1 MNRPASHIPS
11 SQANSAMPLT
21 AKTTPIERELQEICR
36 QYQVDILYAFGSRA
50 KEALAMLRGEIDTL
64 SDRPSDLDIGAKPN
78 RAASWGVWD
87 KVGLAQDLED
97 LFHIHRVD
105 LVSLADAGPY
115 LAAEIIAG
123 ERLFADD
130 SYLADEYDLY
140 IWRRVADH
148 EFLEKERLR
157 HVLRIAS

>member
-1 MNRPASHIPS
+1 VWNEKN
-11 SQANSAMPLT
+11 QTNSAMLST
-21 AKTTPIERELQEICR
+21 AKTTPIERQLQEICR

-50 KEALAMLRGEIDTL
+50 KEALAFLHGEIKMLHDG
-64 SDRPSDLDIGAKPN
+64 RSDLDIGAKPN
-78 RAASWGVWD
+78 SAASWGVWD

-97 LFHIHRVD
+97 LFRIHRVD

-140 IWRRVADH
+140 IMRRIADH

-157 HVLRIAS
+157 HVLRVKA

>member
-1 MNRPASHIPS
+1 MST
-11 SQANSAMPLT
+11 T
-21 AKTTPIERELQEICR
+21 AQNTPIVRQLQEICR

-50 KEALAMLRGEIDTL
+50 KEALALLRGDIEMLPDG
-64 SDRPSDLDIGAKPN
+64 PSDLDIGAKPN
-78 RAASWGVWD
+78 RSATWGVWD

-105 LVSLADAGPY
+105 LVSLADANPY

-157 HVLRIAS
+157 HVLRIES

>member
-1 MNRPASHIPS
+1 MSLNHE
-11 SQANSAMPLT
+11 
-21 AKTTPIERELQEICR
+21 TTPIERELQEICR
-36 QYQVDILYAFGSRA
+36 RYQVDILYAFGSRA
-50 KEALAMLRGEIDTL
+50 KEALALVQGEIDTL
-64 SDRPSDLDIGAKPN
+64 SDSPSDLDIGAKPN
-78 RAASWGVWD
+78 RTASWGVWD

-105 LVSLADAGPY
+105 LVSLSDAGPY

-157 HVLRIAS
+157 HVLRIES

>member
-1 MNRPASHIPS
+1 MTRPLDHVEL
-11 SQANSAMPLT
+11 SQANSTMSIT
-21 AKTTPIERELQEICR
+21 AQTTSIERQLQEICR

-50 KEALAMLRGEIDTL
+50 KEALAFLRGEIKTL
-64 SDRPSDLDIGAKPN
+64 HDSPSDLDIGAKPN
-78 RAASWGVWD
+78 RAVTWGVWD
-87 KVGLAQDLED
+87 KVGLAQELED

-105 LVSLADAGPY
+105 LVSLFDAGPY

-130 SYLADEYDLY
+130 NYLADEYDLY
-140 IWRRVADH
+140 IMRRIADH

-157 HVLRIAS
+157 HVLRMKA